1 MKQWFYSKLYYQ
13 LTKQAAN
20 TNGASPLKNS
30 FYRNEVNGRIKRHWE
45 EGLDLCFGT
54 LVNFILQFIC
64 GYENNKISL
73 CFLRDFL

>member
-1 MKQWFYSKLYYQ
+1 MVKYAFAGIKQWFYSKLYYQ

-45 EGLDLCFGT
+45 EGFGFM
-54 LVNFILQFIC
+54 LWYAGELYFAIYLW
-64 GYENNKISL
+64 L
-73 CFLRDFL
+73 